1 MEPVVAMPG
10 SPRNI
15 LRQQS
20 LPGLARTA
28 AVGPL
33 TLEHIAPK
41 TRGGEVAKVLT
52 VFLINPYGSQL
63 LERFSP
69 SSYSSPLIP

>member
-10 SPRNI
+10 SPRHI

-28 AVGPL
+28 TVGPL

-52 VFLINPYGSQL
+52 VYLINSMEVNFWRGFARPVVHLQ
-63 LERFSP
+63 
-69 SSYSSPLIP
+69 IP